1 MKQRHTDKPTAKA
14 KREARQEG
22 ANDFAAGLSTSQCP
36 YKSDHPKYEW
46 WLHGWWGAY
55 YKQRDAR
62 IDAGELCGYCAE
74 PMNNVTTGIY
84 VIAKH
89 GTTKTV
95 CGKCKEDLVYWG
107 DYQVMAQAR
116 SLTIGQT
123 EEDVHWQQHMGTAE
137 RGQR

>member
-1 MKQRHTDKPTAKA
+1 MRQRHTDKPSAKE
-14 KREARQEG
+14 KRARIEEG
-22 ANDFAAGLSTSQCP
+22 RNDFAAGISTSQCP
-36 YKSDHPKYEW
+36 YNRDTFGYEW

-55 YKQRDAR
+55 YKQRGKR
-62 IDAGELCGYCAE
+62 IAAGELCEFCAG
-74 PMNNVTTGIY
+74 PMSNVTTGVF

-95 CGKCKEDLVYWG
+95 CGKCKDDLVYWD

-123 EEDVHWQQHMGTAE
+123 EEDVY
-137 RGQR
+137 